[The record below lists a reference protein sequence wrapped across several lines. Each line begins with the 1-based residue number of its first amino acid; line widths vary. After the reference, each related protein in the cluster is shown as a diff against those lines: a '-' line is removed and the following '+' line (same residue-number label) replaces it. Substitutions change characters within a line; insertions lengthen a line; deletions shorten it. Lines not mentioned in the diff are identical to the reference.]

1 MASEIHTASS
11 GDLALERLAHEAYH
25 VVILDVFMPG
35 KDGLQTLQEIMQLYP
50 ATRVIMSS
58 AMAKEAEDLTV
69 RALEMGAVDFI
80 VKPAEARPEANVE
93 KIKQRLQ
100 ELFLQL
106 QVEVLGRN
114 KGASRTTI
122 NPALN
127 STPLPI
133 RRDSFFGADL
143 VLIAAST
150 GGPAA
155 LKTLFAG
162 FKTPLPVPVLVV
174 QHMPAGF
181 TLSLA
186 QNLDKNGVM
195 PIAEGQEGELLQ
207 AGHVLIAPGG
217 KHMLLE
223 GDRTRGRRIHLE
235 ESAMVNGVRP
245 AADVLFQSVAHGS
258 PRIKVLAVVLTGMG
272 SDGLQGV
279 RSLKT
284 RCDCYC
290 LSQSEAS
297 SVVYGMP
304 KSIKEAGLA
313 DEVLDIESIADRIE
327 QLAQRRR

>member
-1 MASEIHTASS
+1 MSVFRVLVVDDTIVYRRVLSDAVKKTGMASEIHTASS

-133 RRDSFFGADL
+133 RRDSFF
-143 VLIAAST
+143 
-150 GGPAA
+150 
-155 LKTLFAG
+155 
-162 FKTPLPVPVLVV
+162 
-174 QHMPAGF
+174 
-181 TLSLA
+181 
-186 QNLDKNGVM
+186 
-195 PIAEGQEGELLQ
+195 
-207 AGHVLIAPGG
+207 
-217 KHMLLE
+217 
-223 GDRTRGRRIHLE
+223 RGRF
-235 ESAMVNGVRP
+235 GV
-245 AADVLFQSVAHGS
+245 
-258 PRIKVLAVVLTGMG
+258 
-272 SDGLQGV
+272 
-279 RSLKT
+279 
-284 RCDCYC
+284 DCGFDRGTC
-290 LSQSEAS
+290 S
-297 SVVYGMP
+297 S
-304 KSIKEAGLA
+304 
-313 DEVLDIESIADRIE
+313 
-327 QLAQRRR
+327 